1 LASPSLK
8 KGGVSYFYTIIL
20 FIVMSISKAQAL
32 ALADGY
38 INSLGSQRLKED
50 ELPVVEALL
59 KLYGGEF
66 IKQAQDN
73 LEKSGSISSGN
84 INDIKLQFTKFGNS
98 YTLSLGYPTNE
109 PASKYWKFVNK
120 GVQGYGGKNAKP
132 NNTNSQYKYKT
143 PYPNRAMAASIFT
156 WLNRARKSIRT
167 DKYDVKLTTGRKKNL
182 ALRKLLSDADNK
194 RKLAY
199 AISSKIKRDGLKA
212 THYFDNAA
220 KETFGQNFY
229 EVMTAA
235 LGKDIQIKIRQI
247 GKELNNGNNN
257 TK

>member
-1 LASPSLK
+1 
-8 KGGVSYFYTIIL
+8 
-20 FIVMSISKAQAL
+20 MSISKAQAK
-32 ALADGY
+32 AIADGFL
-38 INSLGSQRLKED
+38 NTLGEQRMKEG
-50 ELPVVEALL
+50 ELPVVEQLL
-59 KLYGGEF
+59 KNFGADF

-73 LEKSGSISSGN
+73 LDKSGSISSGN

-98 YTLSLGYPTNE
+98 YNLSLGYPKGE

-132 NNTNSQYKYKT
+132 NNTDSQYKYKT
-143 PYPNRAMAASIFT
+143 PYPNRAMASSIFS
-156 WLNRARKSIRT
+156 WLNRARKSIRS
-167 DKYDVKLTTGRKKNL
+167 DKYTVKETTGRKKNL
-182 ALRKLLSDADNK
+182 ALRKLLTDADNK

-220 KETFGQNFY
+220 KETFGKNFY
-229 EVMTAA
+229 EVMEVA
-235 LGKDIQIKIRQI
+235 LGKDIQIKIKQI

>member
-1 LASPSLK
+1 
-8 KGGVSYFYTIIL
+8 
-20 FIVMSISKAQAL
+20 MSISKAQAK
-32 ALADGY
+32 AIGDGFL
-38 INSLGSQRLKED
+38 NTLGEQRMKEG
-50 ELPVVEALL
+50 ELPVIERLL
-59 KLYGGEF
+59 KDFGADF

-84 INDIKLQFTKFGNS
+84 INDIRLQFTKFGNS
-98 YTLSLGYPTNE
+98 YNLSLGYPKSE

-132 NNTNSQYKYKT
+132 NNTDSQYKYKT

-156 WLNRARKSIRT
+156 WLNRARKSIRS
-167 DKYDVKLTTGRKKNL
+167 DKYTVKETTGRKKNL
-182 ALRKLLSDADNK
+182 ALKKLLNDADNK

-212 THYFDNAA
+212 NHYFDNAA
-220 KETFGQNFY
+220 KQTFGKNFY
-229 EVMTAA
+229 EVMEVA
-235 LGKDIQIKIRQI
+235 LGKDIQIKIKQI
-247 GKELNNGNNN
+247 GKEISNGNNN